1 MADLRTCTHVVTPN
15 ENQPLKGPENSPS
28 LTLYPAA
35 YPRPGNNEVNFLPAE
50 TLAESL
56 KMTLFNSE
64 ADFIWH
70 DQRTFSEATVLSGFK

>member
-1 MADLRTCTHVVTPN
+1 MVDRRTCTHVVTPIGN
-15 ENQPLKGPENSPS
+15 KPLKGTKTTLK

-56 KMTLFNSE
+56 KMTLFNSD
-64 ADFIWH
+64 ADLI
-70 DQRTFSEATVLSGFK
+70 